1 MAHRLKSRQHQIP
14 NGFKWLQPQTNW
26 RPRTFESFDSIVRS
40 LIRHRQGRPDLIAKH
55 GWATDY
61 DTVAN
66 EVEQFNV
73 NLCLKHGWVNYL
85 EGMEAGGGSLPK
97 TRPPSPANVENVAV
111 AAGASVK
118 IWSGIKTLN
127 EWIQAGGHPV
137 EPRKSE
143 VRASV
148 CVACP
153 KNVAGNFSDWFTRPA
168 AGAIKK
174 QIEQLAEHKL
184 STPHDEKL
192 NVCEICLCPMK
203 LKVHAPME
211 FIKAHMHES
220 VLADLQQ
227 VPGCWVV
234 EELRA

>member
-26 RPRTFESFDSIVRS
+26 RPRPFESFDSIVRS

-73 NLCLKHGWVNYL
+73 NLCLKHGWMNYVDGG
-85 EGMEAGGGSLPK
+85 EVGGGVPK

-127 EWIQAGGHPV
+127 EWIQSDEPPVAQELAESRAATCASCEHNAPGGF
-137 EPRKSE
+137 E
-143 VRASV
+143 
-148 CVACP
+148 
-153 KNVAGNFSDWFTRPA
+153 DWFTRPA

-174 QIEQLAEHKL
+174 QIELLAHRKL
-184 STPHDEKL
+184 KTSQDEKL
-192 NVCEICLCPMK
+192 HTCRLCLCPLR
-203 LKVHAPME
+203 LKVFTPMQY
-211 FIKAHMHES
+211 IKAHMAEG
-220 VLADLQQ
+220 LLQDLQK
-227 VPGCWVV
+227 VPHCWIPK
-234 EELRA
+234 ELT

>member
-14 NGFKWLQPQTNW
+14 NGFRYIQAQTNW
-26 RPRTFESFDSIVRS
+26 RSRSFESFDSIVRA

-55 GWATDY
+55 AWATDY
-61 DTVAN
+61 NAVAD

-85 EGMEAGGGSLPK
+85 EGMESGGSSLPK
-97 TRPPSPANVENVAV
+97 TRPPSPANVESVAV
-111 AAGASVK
+111 AAGASSK

-137 EPRKSE
+137 EAAISE
-143 VRASV
+143 RRADV

-153 KNVAGNFSDWFTRPA
+153 KNVTGNFTDWFTRPA

-174 QIEQLAEHKL
+174 QIEQLAERKL
-184 STPHDEKL
+184 STPHDAKL
-192 NVCEICLCPMK
+192 NVCEVCLCPMK
-203 LKVHAPME
+203 LKVHAPIE
-211 FIKAHMHES
+211 FIKAHMIDS
-220 VLADLQQ
+220 VLADLQK
-227 VPGCWVV
+227 VPGCWIPV
-234 EELRA
+234 ELKA